1 MICGAGEVVV
11 GVVTR
16 IEGVAVA
23 VAETVCY
30 CAAIDT
36 WKNHGIARAVRE
48 LNSAYLH
55 LVVTKWLQIRHVVD
69 VMECNY

>member
-1 MICGAGEVVV
+1 MVRGAGEVVV
-11 GVVTR
+11 VVVTR

-23 VAETVCY
+23 IAETVSC

-36 WKNHGIARAVRE
+36 WKLHGIARAIRE

-55 LVVTKWLQIRHVVD
+55 LVVTNWLQIRHVVD
-69 VMECNY
+69 L